1 MCTLSCY
8 SQLQRDFFNLTEP
21 IWLEVKHCDALL
33 LVSYEHCMK
42 MLFLNQARN
51 TGSCKF

>member
-8 SQLQRDFFNLTEP
+8 SQLQGFFLNLTEP

-42 MLFLNQARN
+42 MLFLNQARH

>member
-1 MCTLSCY
+1 MCTLTCY
-8 SQLQRDFFNLTEP
+8 IQLQKDFFNLTEH

-33 LVSYEHCMK
+33 VSYEHCMK
-42 MLFLNQARN
+42 MFLNQAHH